1 MTARVQRDFEFV
13 SGVYIDNELHMN
25 VYDVEVNFLVDSES
39 IYEQNVALDRI
50 KYFFIEKLENAIFL
64 NQAQSSI
71 ADSFSDLGLKTILLP
86 EDPYDQ
92 IIGIMLMAKIEA
104 ITEGRLSVSD
114 ICITSRMSDGVS
126 YLHSMEEHMG
136 PFTAKG
142 WWSDSSPSTSTSSK
156 KNKKVVKI
164 KEASN
169 AWDDVMLG
177 WLPTKIDIKNDVIM
191 VDFESKIDK

>member
-25 VYDVEVNFLVDSES
+25 VYEVEVNFLVESEN
-39 IYEQNVALDRI
+39 IYEQNIALDRI

-64 NQAQSSI
+64 NQSNTAI
-71 ADSFSDLGLKTILLP
+71 ADKFSDLGLKTILLP

-92 IIGIMLMAKIEA
+92 IIGIMLMSKVDA
-104 ITEGRLSVSD
+104 ITEGRLAVSD
-114 ICITSRMSDGVS
+114 ICISSRMSDGVS

-136 PFTAKG
+136 PFVNKG
-142 WWSDSSPSTSTSSK
+142 WWSDSSPSTSLTR

-164 KEASN
+164 KEASTT
-169 AWDDVMLG
+169 WDDFMLG
-177 WLPTKIDIKNDVIM
+177 WRPTKIDLTNDVIM
-191 VDFESKIDK
+191 VDFESKTDK